1 MRPEEVSHLKL
12 ETNTVTSSLEKLER
26 EIKEF
31 EKDLAESKKIRRLAR
46 LIVSGKLSKEI
57 SAEIEKLKNLK
68 IELIFTAVK
77 KEMRNWK

>member
-1 MRPEEVSHLKL
+1 M
-12 ETNTVTSSLEKLER
+12 TSSLEKLER